1 MDFKWTM
8 IAIIVTFTSL
18 FIGIGVEKYQVNQCR
33 IASIQAGKTADDIVK
48 ICK

>member
-1 MDFKWTM
+1 MEFKWTM
-8 IAIIVTFTSL
+8 IALTVTFGSL
-18 FIGIGVEKYQVNQCR
+18 FTGLSIKEYQVNQCR

>member
-1 MDFKWTM
+1 MEFRWTM
-8 IAIIVTFTSL
+8 IAITVAFSFM
-18 FIGIGVEKYQVNQCR
+18 FIDIGVEKYQKNQCR